1 MNIVILFLERLC
13 ICFKR
18 ETFILFDYDGAHQ
31 FFISLISAPDQDNE
45 AEMSNSSVPDA
56 DQYRASIILEIHSH
70 LSSAMQIL
78 ILPLPYIFL
87 HLLET
92 DK

>member
-56 DQYRASIILEIHSH
+56 DQCRLSIILETYPH
-70 LSSAMQIL
+70 LSSALQIL
-78 ILPLPYIFL
+78 ILALP
-87 HLLET
+87 
-92 DK
+92 

>member
-1 MNIVILFLERLC
+1 MNIVILLLERLC

-45 AEMSNSSVPDA
+45 AEMSNSSAPDA
-56 DQYRASIILEIHSH
+56 DPSRVSIILEIHPH
-70 LSSAMQIL
+70 LFSAMQIL
-78 ILPLPYIFL
+78 ILSSP
-87 HLLET
+87 
-92 DK
+92 